1 MNSYLLNRALGSVSP
16 NAFHVAQTTR
26 LVHSLEPAPG
36 IRFTSRRAASANQS
50 QGAATPLDQDD
61 PTIAENVVAH
71 KSGVNCLAID
81 QFEGRLY
88 VQCQLLFSTAMFLTS
103 IA

>member
-16 NAFHVAQTTR
+16 NVFHVAQTTR
-26 LVHSLEPAPG
+26 LVHNLEPALG
-36 IRFTSRRAASANQS
+36 IRFSNRRAASEDQS
-50 QGAATPLDQDD
+50 QGEATTPLDQED

-81 QFEGRLY
+81 QFEGR
-88 VQCQLLFSTAMFLTS
+88 
-103 IA
+103 